1 MGYMT
6 SQYRKVEPA
15 RIDQRGMVRQPV
27 ELHRRVRC
35 RRSEKRV
42 EGCLAD
48 ISIYGCRVNLDNGE
62 ADDPVRI
69 KVGERVWLNLG
80 NSAPVGATTIWC
92 DGDMVGC
99 RFDNS
104 LDRTLFR
111 QLTLLSG

>member
-1 MGYMT
+1 MLAIVGKHGPWGRQMGYMT

-48 ISIYGCRVNLDNGE
+48 ISIYGCRVNLDTGE
-62 ADDPVRI
+62 ADDAVRI
-69 KVGERVWLNLG
+69 KVGERVFTSSERN
-80 NSAPVGATTIWC
+80 
-92 DGDMVGC
+92 DG
-99 RFDNS
+99 
-104 LDRTLFR
+104 
-111 QLTLLSG
+111 